1 MIQNVK
7 NKIKG
12 ERLQDKDTAIEKR
25 LLKIEKKTRE
35 SIKNYRNVENTKQM
49 GFLLTSIMMAANNP

>member
-12 ERLQDKDTAIEKR
+12 ERLEDKDTAIEKR

>member
-1 MIQNVK
+1 VIQNVK

-12 ERLQDKDTAIEKR
+12 ERLEDKDTAIEKR